1 MKRPLRV
8 LVVEDCEDDALL
20 LLAELEREFDV
31 THVRVDTAE
40 AMHGALL
47 SRTWDVI
54 VSDFDMPT
62 FSGVEALQVLRR
74 SGLDVPLMIVS
85 GTIGEEAAV
94 EALTGGAVDFMLKG
108 RLARLVPAIDRELRE
123 AEGRR
128 QRRNAEAEL
137 QQTRERMHFAV
148 TAAGV
153 GLWEADAVTGVT
165 QWSDVM
171 ERLHGL
177 PPGGFGGTREKFLE
191 CVHPDDRGRVAANI
205 IAALRN
211 PNGVPLEYR
220 TTWPD
225 GSVHWLA
232 GFGRTMFDE
241 QGHPARAAGVV
252 LDVTAQKNLEEQ
264 FHQAQKL
271 DAVGGLAA
279 GIAHD
284 FNNLMTIVSGY
295 CEVLTPRLADDPQ
308 ALEDLNEIRH
318 AGASATALTR
328 QLLTFSRRQ
337 VVQPRQVDL
346 NDLLSSS
353 SNMLRRAVEKH
364 IQMDLTLAPGL
375 PSIRADPGQLEQVM
389 LNLVI
394 NARDAMP
401 NGGTITIET
410 GPARLDEAYASLHL
424 DLKPGHYVL
433 MSVSDTGTGMTP
445 DVRARLFEPFFTT
458 KERGRGTG
466 LGLATVYG
474 IVKQSEGHIS
484 VYSEVGIGTTFR
496 IYWPLGTAGVG
507 EEAPA
512 TPDIPM
518 ELYGTETVLVVEDE
532 APLRGLAQR
541 VLEMHGYSVLL
552 AANGDEAEQVCRAHR
567 GPVDVVLMDVIM
579 PGRSGTAVAA
589 WIAEHRPEAKVIFLS
604 GYTGN
609 AIDRHGVLP
618 AGAVLLQKPYPVDVL
633 LSTVR
638 EALA

>member
-1 MKRPLRV
+1 
-8 LVVEDCEDDALL
+8 
-20 LLAELEREFDV
+20 
-31 THVRVDTAE
+31 
-40 AMHGALL
+40 
-47 SRTWDVI
+47 
-54 VSDFDMPT
+54 
-62 FSGVEALQVLRR
+62 
-74 SGLDVPLMIVS
+74 
-85 GTIGEEAAV
+85 
-94 EALTGGAVDFMLKG
+94 
-108 RLARLVPAIDRELRE
+108 
-123 AEGRR
+123 
-128 QRRNAEAEL
+128 
-137 QQTRERMHFAV
+137 
-148 TAAGV
+148 
-153 GLWEADAVTGVT
+153 VTGVT
-165 QWSDVM
+165 TWSEVM
-171 ERLHGL
+171 EKLHGL
-177 PPGGFGGTREKFLE
+177 PPGGFGRTREAFLA

-211 PNGVPLEYR
+211 PSGVPLEYR

-225 GSVHWLA
+225 GSVHWLT
-232 GFGRTMFDE
+232 GFGRTVFDE

-264 FHQAQKL
+264 FRQAQKL

-295 CEVLTPRLADDPQ
+295 CEVLAPRLANDPE

-337 VVQPRQVDL
+337 VVQPRLIDL
-346 NDLLSSS
+346 NEVLTDS

-364 IQMDLTLAPGL
+364 IQIDLKLTSGL
-375 PSIRADPGQLEQVM
+375 PSIRVDPGQLEQVM

-401 NGGTITIET
+401 RGGVIAIET
-410 GPARLDEAYASLHL
+410 GPARLDQAYAGLHL
-424 DLKPGHYVL
+424 DLKPGDYVL
-433 MSVSDTGTGMTP
+433 MSISDTGTGMSP
-445 DVRARLFEPFFTT
+445 EVRARLFEPFFTT

-474 IVKQSEGHIS
+474 IVKQSDGHIS
-484 VYSEVGIGTTFR
+484 VYSEVGIGTTFK
-496 IYWPLGTAGVG
+496 IYWPIGAPGGAAEAAPSTA
-507 EEAPA
+507 
-512 TPDIPM
+512 IPM

-532 APLRGLAQR
+532 PPLSALAQR
-541 VLEMHGYSVLL
+541 VLEMHGYLVLL
-552 AANGDEAEQVCRAHR
+552 AANGDEAEQVCRTHT
-567 GPVDVVLMDVIM
+567 GPVHVVLMDVIM
-579 PGRSGTAVAA
+579 PGRSGPEVAE
-589 WIAEHRPEAKVIFLS
+589 WMAEHRPEAKVIYLS

-633 LSTVR
+633 LSTLR